1 MCNIFVKLEHNKV
14 QQGICDLEKRIN
26 RIIPLPQKILFSVQG
41 TLEKTLSILIGS
53 ETEVKILEQDDF
65 IDVIYRSVNIV
76 QKQDGR
82 VLVNAKSKIYPHY
95 LPKNVVKR
103 IRDRKES
110 IGSIIESEHL
120 ETFRR
125 IHALGYNH
133 SEKNFTKIYHIIHRQ
148 SIVFEI
154 QEIFITEF
162 R

>member
-1 MCNIFVKLEHNKV
+1 MCNIFIELEHNKV
-14 QQGICDLEKRIN
+14 QQGICNLEKKIN
-26 RIIPLPQKILFSVQG
+26 KTIPLPQKILLSVTG
-41 TLEKTLSILIGS
+41 TLENTISILIGS

-76 QKQDGR
+76 QKQDGK

-95 LPKNVVKR
+95 LPHNVVKK
-103 IRDRKES
+103 IRDQKES
-110 IGSIIESEHL
+110 IGSIIESEKL

-133 SEKNFTKIYHIIHRQ
+133 LEKNFTKNYHIIHRQ
-148 SIVFEI
+148 NIVFKI
-154 QEIFITEF
+154 QEIFITES